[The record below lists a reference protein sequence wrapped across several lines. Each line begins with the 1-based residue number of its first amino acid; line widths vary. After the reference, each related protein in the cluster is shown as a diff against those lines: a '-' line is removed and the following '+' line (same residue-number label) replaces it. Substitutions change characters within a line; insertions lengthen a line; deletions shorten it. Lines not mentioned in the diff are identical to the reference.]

1 MGSLPVAESSFV
13 GRRREITQVSRAL
26 SRARLV
32 TLTGVGGVGKTRL
45 ALEVAARS
53 ERVFRDGVWVVDLAA
68 LRDGTLV
75 ARTVADTL
83 GIQDRSG
90 RPPEE
95 QLAGYLAD
103 RALLIVL
110 DNCEHLCQACALFA
124 ETMLRSV
131 PGLRIL
137 ATSRQTLGVPGEH
150 VLVVPPLSVP
160 DPDRLP
166 PTAALMRRE
175 AVRLLAD
182 RATTGTRDFA
192 VTKENRH
199 AVAALCARLEGI
211 PLAIELAAA
220 RLASLSIEQVVSR
233 LEDRLALL
241 TGGNPAALPRQQT
254 LRATIDWSHAL
265 CTPQERRLWARLS
278 VFAGG
283 FDLDAAESVCVDAD
297 LGGEEILDLVDGLVK
312 QSIIMRVEVKGSVR
326 YRMLETIRDYGR
338 ERLAEQGEMDRLS
351 SRHRDYFLGL
361 VERMNAGWSGPGQ
374 VAALARLRTDH
385 DNLRAALEWCMR
397 DPAGPEPALA
407 LTAALRYHWCVGGY
421 VTEGRWWLERAL
433 GLSGEPSP
441 ARTAALWVAAWTAVN
456 LGDHRAA
463 GRCLGE
469 CERLAEQQHDE
480 VSQAYARTMRG
491 IDAIYQGRVSEAIG
505 HLEEAIAAHQRLEEA
520 NGILLSMLVQARSY
534 SNVGDTARCKALAE
548 RTLTLSE
555 ELGERCWHA
564 YALWAYG
571 LEVWA
576 EGDTE
581 RADDLARR
589 GLSIQWEFNDAVGAS
604 LTIELLAWIAES
616 RHELVRAA
624 RLLGAAGVIWRSIG
638 ASAGFRSPQTS
649 ELHDRCVR
657 RVRHVLG
664 EARCRAARQEAE
676 RNCTTVEQAIAYA
689 LHDCRPQPSGG

>member
-1 MGSLPVAESSFV
+1 MGSLPVADSSFV

-26 SRARLV
+26 SRARMV

-45 ALEVAARS
+45 ALEVAARC
-53 ERVFRDGVWVVDLAA
+53 ERVFRDGVWAVDLAG

-83 GIQDRSG
+83 GIPDRSG

-95 QLAGYLAD
+95 QLVGYLAD
-103 RALLIVL
+103 RRLLIVL
-110 DNCEHLCQACALFA
+110 DNCEHLCHACALFA

-137 ATSRQTLGVPGEH
+137 ATSRQILGIAGEH
-150 VLVVPPLSVP
+150 VLTVPPLSVP

-175 AVRLLAD
+175 SVRLLVD
-182 RATTGTRDFA
+182 RATNGTPGFS
-192 VTKENRH
+192 VTRENRR
-199 AVAALCARLEGI
+199 AVAAVCTRLEGI

-220 RLASLSIEQVVSR
+220 RLTSLPIEQVAGR
-233 LEDRLALL
+233 LDDRLALL
-241 TGGNPAALPRQQT
+241 TSERAAALPRQQT
-254 LRATIDWSHAL
+254 LRGTIDWSHAL
-265 CTPQERRLWARLS
+265 CTPQERLLWARLS

-283 FDLDAAESVCVDAD
+283 FDLDAAESVCVD
-297 LGGEEILDLVDGLVK
+297 GEVGREEILDLLDALVK
-312 QSIIMRVEVKGSVR
+312 QSIIMRVDGEGSVR

-338 ERLAEQGEMDRLS
+338 ERLAEQGEMDQLS
-351 SRHRDYFLGL
+351 SRHRDHFLGL
-361 VERMNAGWSGPGQ
+361 AERMNAGWSGPGQ

-397 DPAGPEPALA
+397 DPDGPGPALA

-433 GLSGEPSP
+433 ALSGEAGP
-441 ARTAALWVAAWTAVN
+441 ARTTALWVAAWTAVN
-456 LGDHRAA
+456 LGDHHAVARY
-463 GRCLGE
+463 LGE

-480 VSQAYARTMRG
+480 VSKAYARTMRG
-491 IDAIYQGRVSEAIG
+491 VDAMYRGRVREAIG
-505 HLEEAIAAHQRLEEA
+505 HLQEATAAHQRLGEA
-520 NGILLSMLVQARSY
+520 NGTLLSMVVQARCY
-534 SNVGDTARCKALAE
+534 SNVGDTDRCKALTE
-548 RTLTLSE
+548 RTLALSD

-564 YALWAYG
+564 YALWSYG
-571 LEVWA
+571 VEAWA

-616 RHELVRAA
+616 RSEHVRAA
-624 RLLGAAGVIWRSIG
+624 RLMAAAGVIWRSIG
-638 ASAGFRSPQTS
+638 ASAAFRSPQTS

-657 RVRHVLG
+657 TVRHVLG
-664 EARCRAARQEAE
+664 QEGCRAARHEAE
-676 RNCTTVEQAIAYA
+676 RNCRTVEQAIAYA
-689 LHDCRPQPSGG
+689 LNDCRPRPAGG